1 MTGWLL
7 TGHGKAPMFSKLF
20 ILFYIVFIAPV
31 LAITM
36 AGLAYG
42 GVMEFI
48 KWYNKPVSV
57 EVKQ

>member
-1 MTGWLL
+1 MF
-7 TGHGKAPMFSKLF
+7 GKIV
-20 ILFYIVFIAPV
+20 ILFYIVFVFPV